1 MTKSGLHKLLIYA
14 ALFGLA
20 GCAENKY
27 IKTTDRLCVP
37 AATKADSTPS
47 TSSGQASSPRAD
59 AMAVAEQV
67 LTGMHFTIEKLDAET
82 GFIRTNP
89 LSGAQT
95 FEFWR
100 TDNVGSLNRAEADL
114 HSIRRTVELN
124 LSEQSGQL
132 CINCKATTQRLSLPQ
147 DQDVAGKGYTN
158 LAENRRSAQK
168 LKLGHEQKSNITWTD
183 LGRDNQ
189 LETEILKCIEKQ
201 LNAARPALSAA
212 EGKESKK

>member
-37 AATKADSTPS
+37 AATKT
-47 TSSGQASSPRAD
+47 D

-114 HSIRRTVELN
+114 HSIRRTIELN
-124 LSEQSGQL
+124 LSEQSDQL

-147 DQDVAGKGYTN
+147 DQDAAGKGYTN
-158 LAENRRSAQK
+158 LAESRRSAQK

-189 LETEILKCIEKQ
+189 LETEILKRIESRLLADKKQ

>member
-14 ALFGLA
+14 VLFGLA

-37 AATKADSTPS
+37 AAAKT
-47 TSSGQASSPRAD
+47 D

-67 LTGMHFTIEKLDAET
+67 LTGMHFSIEKLDVET
-82 GFIRTNP
+82 GYIRTNP

-100 TDNVGSLNRAEADL
+100 TDNVGSFNRAEADL

-147 DQDVAGKGYTN
+147 DQDAAGKGYTN
-158 LAENRRSAQK
+158 LAESRRSAQK
-168 LKLGHEQKSNITWTD
+168 LKLGHEQKANIAWTD

-189 LETEILKCIEKQ
+189 LETEILKRIETQ
-201 LNAARPALSAA
+201 LAAAK
-212 EGKESKK
+212 KEQKK